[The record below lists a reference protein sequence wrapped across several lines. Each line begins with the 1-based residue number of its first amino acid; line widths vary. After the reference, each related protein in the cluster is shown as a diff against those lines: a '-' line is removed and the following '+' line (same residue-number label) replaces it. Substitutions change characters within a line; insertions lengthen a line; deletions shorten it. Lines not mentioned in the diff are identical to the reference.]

1 GLSHPPKYIEAYDIS
16 NTAGENNV
24 AGMVVFKD
32 GKPYKKAYKRFKIKS
47 FSGQDDYR
55 SMAEVLD
62 RRFQEYE
69 KGEDEAF
76 STLPDLILLDGA
88 KGQISAVL
96 PVLQKHNINVAIFGM
111 VKDSKHRTRAI
122 ATSGDDI
129 EIKSN
134 RFIFTFITAIQDEV
148 HRFAISYQRKL
159 QSKKLLSREL
169 TEIKGIG
176 KHKADNLLK
185 YFKTISKI
193 KNATK
198 EELLQV
204 KGINEQNAQE
214 IVNHFN

>member
-1 GLSHPPKYIEAYDIS
+1 MI
-16 NTAGENNV
+16 NNPI
-24 AGMVVFKD
+24 FEEFEK
-32 GKPYKKAYKRFKIKS
+32 
-47 FSGQDDYR
+47 GQD
-55 SMAEVLD
+55 
-62 RRFQEYE
+62 
-69 KGEDEAF
+69 EDF

-96 PVLQKHNINVAIFGM
+96 PVLEKHNINVAIFGM

-176 KHKADNLLK
+176 KQKADNLLK

-198 EELLQV
+198 EELLHV

-214 IVNHFN
+214 IVNHFK